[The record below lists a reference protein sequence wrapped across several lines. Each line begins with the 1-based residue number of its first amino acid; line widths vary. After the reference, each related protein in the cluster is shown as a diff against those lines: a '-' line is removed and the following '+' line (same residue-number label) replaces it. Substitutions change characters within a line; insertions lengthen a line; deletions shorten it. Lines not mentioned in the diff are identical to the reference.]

1 MKRLL
6 CNFSHAW
13 GKYGL
18 AIAFAGISFS
28 AYPQFDKY
36 WKIEGNLTQDSI
48 HNVVPKI
55 GTLQNSPVLFITNGQ
70 EKFRLTETGKIGI
83 GTSNPTNL
91 LEVIGGSIF
100 TNNPIICSAQNGPP
114 PFIVASNTMVTN
126 LNTDLLDG
134 EHKSYYATANHA
146 HKTLLVGCGLNGNA
160 FNGTDSTTLSVK
172 FGGNGFNCI
181 ASRSDHTHAQMVTGV
196 GNANQISYWNGTNSL
211 ASDGSYTWENNN
223 KLMKISSVDMPCS
236 ILLEQK
242 INNPAGIDVPS
253 ILYKWNIINNNGSF
267 TIKLNNDSRF
277 FINPL
282 GNIGISNTN
291 PTCKLDVNGTVKA
304 NSIKLTSSAQNGYIL
319 TSDASG
325 NATWKNP
332 LLISIGDWEKSNN
345 NLYRQTG
352 NVGIGNNNPLAKLS
366 ITSSNI
372 TGLSLNCSNVNY
384 GYAMQTK
391 VNNPLIKA
399 FALSLNNSEKLL
411 IWGDGKMEVDN
422 IIKAKEIEVKT
433 NVFADYVFYD
443 NYRPMPLEELHQYIL
458 SNKHLPEVPT
468 QEEAIKNGINIGE
481 MNVLLLKKIEE
492 LTLYVIE
499 LKQENSQIFSE
510 INKVKKPR

>member
-18 AIAFAGISFS
+18 AIAFAGISLS

-55 GTLQNSPVLFITNGQ
+55 GTLQNSPVLFITNGS

-83 GTSNPTNL
+83 GTTNPTNL

-100 TNNPIICSAQNGPP
+100 TSNPIICTVQNGQP

-146 HKTLLVGCGLNGNA
+146 HKTLLAGCGLNGTA
-160 FNGTDSTTLSVK
+160 YNGADSTTLNVK
-172 FGGNGFNCI
+172 FGGNGVNCI
-181 ASRSDHTHAQMVTGV
+181 ASRSDHTHAQMITGM
-196 GNANQISYWNGTNSL
+196 GNSNQISYWNGTSSL
-211 ASDGSYTWENNN
+211 TSDGSYTWENNN

-242 INNPAGIDVPS
+242 INNPVGIDVPS

-282 GNIGISNTN
+282 GNIGISNTS
-291 PTCKLDVNGTVKA
+291 PTCKLDVNGAIKA
-304 NSIKLTSSAQNGYIL
+304 SSIKLTSNAQNGYIL
-319 TSDASG
+319 ISDASG
-325 NATWKNP
+325 NAIWKNP
-332 LLISIGDWEKSNN
+332 MLVSIGDWDKSNN

-384 GYAMQTK
+384 GYAIQTK

-399 FALSLNNSEKLL
+399 FALSLDNSEKLL

-499 LKQENSQIFSE
+499 LKQENSYLYSE
-510 INKVKKPR
+510 INEVKKTR